1 MNVRSIQLALKSLG
15 FEPGTIDGIWG
26 RNTSTAVREFQ
37 VNKGLT
43 PTGIVDPQT
52 EQAIARAGGTL
63 PDTSALVW
71 FEEARRLMGTK
82 EVAGPASNPVIL
94 DWAKN
99 LDLNYPDDDIPWCG
113 LFVGHCIAATL
124 PHEPLLSNP
133 LGARNWSKFGKQ
145 VDPMLG
151 AVLVFWRKSRES
163 GLGHVGFYD
172 GEDDESF
179 HVLGGNQSD
188 AVNVARV
195 GKDRLVGARW
205 PTSASGISSVRVQQS
220 RTGGLSTNEA

>member
-99 LDLNYPDDDIPWCG
+99 LDLNYPDDDILVRTVRRSLHRG
-113 LFVGHCIAATL
+113 YTAARTF
-124 PHEPLLSNP
+124 
-133 LGARNWSKFGKQ
+133 AKQ
-145 VDPMLG
+145 
-151 AVLVFWRKSRES
+151 
-163 GLGHVGFYD
+163 
-172 GEDDESF
+172 
-179 HVLGGNQSD
+179 
-188 AVNVARV
+188 
-195 GKDRLVGARW
+195 
-205 PTSASGISSVRVQQS
+205 SAGRAELEQVRQ
-220 RTGGLSTNEA
+220 TG